1 MDWKE
6 VKLND
11 ERFLY
16 KCHKKGENTSF
27 IMHNTIV
34 MYIEELTKEEFQKKA
49 TECNPDI
56 EDLEEDDLIEEL
68 WNNFGRTTSNLE
80 VEEKTEDCLKMKLSW
95 DSDGIP
101 LIWKF
106 QFRRATADEFH
117 EHLTSKLFNVIDVML
132 SGQQQLF
139 KIIRDKD
146 IELGEYKGVNVK
158 ITRPHLIT
166 KWFEPAKYFET
177 FQVESSGKSGL
188 DTISCDEMKTYMKA
202 AESLKEDKS
211 TSNGGAYSLATSSM
225 VRQSKFKRKQ
235 KLQEERMALQKAC
248 LEKPVL
254 SQATKRKITSEQ
266 SKRALKKA
274 ALTKKLQGL

>member
-16 KCHKKGENTSF
+16 KCHKKGENTRF

-166 KWFEPAKYFET
+166 KWFEPSKYFET
-177 FQVESSGKSGL
+177 FQAESTGKSGL
-188 DTISCDEMKTYMKA
+188 ETITSDEIKNYMKA
-202 AESLKEDKS
+202 ADCLKEDKS

-235 KLQEERMALQKAC
+235 KLQKERMDLQKAC
-248 LEKPVL
+248 LEMPVH
-254 SQATKRKITSEQ
+254 SQATKRKMTSEQ
-266 SKRALKKA
+266 SKRVMKKA
-274 ALTKKLQGL
+274 ALNKKLQGL